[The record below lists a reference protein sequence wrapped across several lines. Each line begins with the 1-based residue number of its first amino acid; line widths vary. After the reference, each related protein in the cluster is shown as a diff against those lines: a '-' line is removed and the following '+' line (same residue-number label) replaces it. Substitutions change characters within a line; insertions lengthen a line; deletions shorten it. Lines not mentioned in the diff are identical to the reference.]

1 MTPTRDLWEVRLS
14 AAAAS
19 DYSDIARWT
28 LEQFGTE
35 QARTYAELLDGALV
49 ELHAGPNIPGAR
61 RRMDLPEGFFALHAS
76 RGRRKARHFIVFR
89 YNRDADEEYI
99 EVVRI
104 LHDSMDLQRH
114 LGLDDEK

>member
-1 MTPTRDLWEVRLS
+1 MTPARGLWTVRLS

-19 DYSDIARWT
+19 DYSAIARWT
-28 LEQFGTE
+28 REQFGTE
-35 QARTYAELLDGALV
+35 QARTYAELLDGALS
-49 ELHAGPNIPGAR
+49 ELHAGPNTPGAR
-61 RRMDLPEGFFALHAS
+61 PRLDLPEGFFALHAS

-114 LGLDDEK
+114 LTSDAER

>member
-1 MTPTRDLWEVRLS
+1 MRLS
-14 AAAAS
+14 AAAAL

-35 QARTYAELLDGALV
+35 QARAYSELLDGVLI
-49 ELHAGPNIPGAR
+49 ELHAGPNTPGAR
-61 RRMDLPEGFFALHAS
+61 PRVDLPQGFFALHAS

-89 YNRDADEEYI
+89 YNRDADEKYV

-114 LGLDDEK
+114 LMLDDEA